1 MAPNRVIG
9 ASPQES
15 VSRAQGGPACDGVAR
30 RQVYLHAGQMFASA
44 EPTSVVTILGSCV
57 AVCLFDPVAKVGGIN
72 HYLLPLA
79 VRRERSPRFGSVAVA
94 LLLDEVLGRG
104 ARRGNLRAKVF
115 GGAGVLDG
123 LRGNGRHLGHD
134 NVDFALRAL
143 EAAAVPVVESDVGGK
158 RGRKVIFQVDDGS
171 AWVRTL

>member
-1 MAPNRVIG
+1 MPSDRVIG
-9 ASPQES
+9 AIPEES
-15 VSRAQGGPACDGVAR
+15 ELPPRGGPASDGVAR
-30 RQVYLHAGQMFASA
+30 RQVYLHAGQLFAST

-79 VRRERSPRFGSVAVA
+79 VQRERSPRFGSVAVA
-94 LLLDEVLGRG
+94 LLLEEVLGYGAQRG
-104 ARRGNLRAKVF
+104 SVRAKVF
-115 GGAGVLDG
+115 GGAGVMDG
-123 LRGNGRHLGHD
+123 FRGNGRHLGRD

-143 EAAAVPVVESDVGGK
+143 EAAAIPVVESDVGGS